1 MKRCSFILVFILSV
15 SISIAQTFTT
25 NAVYKAWEE
34 ENLGK
39 LITIHSQSPS
49 LRSLTEEAIGQM
61 NIKNLSL
68 SFEELQSYT
77 EQLEVGSP
85 LYNLLINSMKDRKSQ
100 VLQEV
105 SSYTPEEL
113 EAYMV
118 QHPAQRQFV
127 QQEMHSAISRSLTS
141 LPLNEL
147 YYVDRMMLF
156 LDHQQIAEETKGRDA
171 ERRDIL
177 MDNLSDYMKKEKTE
191 LGYMEYVLRMKE
203 HEYFRNKFRA
213 SCMEYA
219 RVKQVSS
226 DIYTMAS
233 QYEYILYRHMNPKDI
248 QNYLQKEADALCN
261 AINASRS
268 EYCRAMG
275 KKDFVK
281 LVIKV
286 PSPDY
291 DCYISASAL
300 EKIVQA
306 YEDYNSSRE
315 AISIGGNIARFFGAG
330 IWASIGEGIAEYAAG
345 SSLADDVTA
354 AQLEYV
360 GDAYRALENKV
371 KIEIYNA
378 HKSIIKQITD
388 NQQKFINDVKK

>member
-1 MKRCSFILVFILSV
+1 MKKSNVLLFVLLLSASV
-15 SISIAQTFTT
+15 YAQTFTESD
-25 NAVYKAWEE
+25 VYRAWEE

-49 LRSLTEEAIGQM
+49 LRGLAEEAIGQM

-77 EQLEVGSP
+77 ELLEVGSP

-100 VLQEV
+100 VLHDV

-113 EAYMV
+113 EAYMAH
-118 QHPAQRQFV
+118 HPSQRQFV
-127 QQEMHSAISRSLTS
+127 QHEIHSAVSRSLTS

-147 YYVDRMMLF
+147 YYVDRGLPF
-156 LDHQQIAEETKGRDA
+156 LDHQQIAEEAKGRNA
-171 ERRDIL
+171 ERKDIL
-177 MDNLSDYMKKEKTE
+177 MSNLSDYMKKEKTQLE
-191 LGYMEYVLRMKE
+191 YMEYVLRMKE

-213 SCMEYA
+213 SCIEYA
-219 RVKQVSS
+219 RVKEVSPNV
-226 DIYTMAS
+226 YVMAS
-233 QYEYILYRHMNPKDI
+233 QYERVLNRHLNPKNI
-248 QNYLQKEADALCN
+248 QQYLQKEADALCN
-261 AINASRS
+261 TINASRS

-275 KKDFVK
+275 KNDFVK
-281 LVIKV
+281 LSITV
-286 PSPDY
+286 PTPSY
-291 DCYISASAL
+291 DCYISTAAL
-300 EKIVQA
+300 DKIIKA

-345 SSLADDVTA
+345 SSLADNVTD

-360 GDAYRALENKV
+360 GDSYRILENQV
-371 KIEIYNA
+371 KQQIEHA
-378 HKSIIKQITD
+378 HKSILKQITD
-388 NQQKFINDVKK
+388 NQQKFIKDVNK

>member
-1 MKRCSFILVFILSV
+1 MNKSILLLFPLICSASAY
-15 SISIAQTFTT
+15 AQTFTT
-25 NAVYKAWEE
+25 SDVYKAWEE

-49 LRSLTEEAIGQM
+49 LRGLAEEAIGQM
-61 NIKNLSL
+61 NIKNLTL

-100 VLQEV
+100 VLQDV

-113 EAYMV
+113 EAYMAH
-118 QHPAQRQFV
+118 HPAQRLFIQH
-127 QQEMHSAISRSLTS
+127 EIHSAVSRSLTS

-147 YYVDRMMLF
+147 YYVDRVLPF

-177 MDNLSDYMKKEKTE
+177 MGNLSDYMKKEKTE

-213 SCMEYA
+213 SCIEYA
-219 RVKQVSS
+219 RVKEVSPS
-226 DIYTMAS
+226 VYTMAS
-233 QYEYILYRHMNPKDI
+233 QYERVLNRHLNPKDI
-248 QNYLQKEADALCN
+248 QRYLQKEADALCST
-261 AINASRS
+261 INASRS

-281 LVIKV
+281 LSITV
-286 PSPDY
+286 PAPAY
-291 DCYISASAL
+291 DCYIYTAAL
-300 EKIVQA
+300 DKIIKA

-315 AISIGGNIARFFGAG
+315 AISIGGNIARLFGAG

-345 SSLADDVTA
+345 SSLADNVTD

-360 GDAYRALENKV
+360 GDSYRILEKQV
-371 KIEIYNA
+371 KQQIDNA
-378 HKSIIKQITD
+378 HKSILKQISD
-388 NQQKFINDVKK
+388 NQQKFVNDAKK

>member
-1 MKRCSFILVFILSV
+1 MKKSIVSLFPFLFSASV
-15 SISIAQTFTT
+15 YAQTFTT
-25 NAVYKAWEE
+25 NDVYKAWEE

-39 LITIHSQSPS
+39 LITIHSKSPS
-49 LRSLTEEAIGQM
+49 LRGLTEEAIGQM

-118 QHPAQRQFV
+118 QHPEQSTFI
-127 QQEMHSAISRSLTS
+127 QQEMHFAVCKSLTS

-147 YYVDRMMLF
+147 YYVDRVMPF
-156 LDHQQIAEETKGRDA
+156 LDHQQIAEETKGRNA

-177 MDNLSDYMKKEKTE
+177 MGNLSDYMKKEKAE

-213 SCMEYA
+213 SCIEYA
-219 RVKQVSS
+219 RVKEVSPNV
-226 DIYTMAS
+226 YAMAS
-233 QYEYILYRHMNPKDI
+233 QYERVLNRHLNPKSI
-248 QNYLQKEADALCN
+248 QQYLQKEADALCS

-275 KKDFVK
+275 KNDFVK
-281 LVIKV
+281 LSIAV
-286 PSPDY
+286 PAPSY
-291 DCYISASAL
+291 DCYIYTAAL
-300 EKIVQA
+300 DKVIKA

-345 SSLADDVTA
+345 SSLADNVTD

-360 GDAYRALENKV
+360 GDSYRILENQV
-371 KIEIYNA
+371 KQQIDNA
-378 HKSIIKQITD
+378 HKSILKQITD
-388 NQQKFINDVKK
+388 NQQKFIKDVNK

>member
-1 MKRCSFILVFILSV
+1 MKKSIILLFPFLCSASV
-15 SISIAQTFTT
+15 YAQTFTT
-25 NAVYKAWEE
+25 NDVYKAWEE

-39 LITIHSQSPS
+39 LITIHSKSPS
-49 LRSLTEEAIGQM
+49 LRGLTEEAIGQM

-127 QQEMHSAISRSLTS
+127 QQEMHSAIGRSLTS

-147 YYVDRMMLF
+147 YYVDRTIPF
-156 LDHQQIAEETKGRDA
+156 LNHQQIAEEAKGRNA
-171 ERRDIL
+171 ERKDIL
-177 MDNLSDYMKKEKTE
+177 MSNLSDYMKKEKAE

-219 RVKQVSS
+219 RVKEVSS
-226 DIYTMAS
+226 SIYAMAS
-233 QYEYILYRHMNPKDI
+233 QYERVLNRHLNPKDI
-248 QNYLQKEADALCN
+248 QQYLQKEADALCST
-261 AINASRS
+261 INASRS
-268 EYCRAMG
+268 EYCHAMG
-275 KKDFVK
+275 KNDFVK
-281 LVIKV
+281 LSITV
-286 PSPDY
+286 PAPSY
-291 DCYISASAL
+291 DCYIYTAAL
-300 EKIVQA
+300 DKVIKA

-345 SSLADDVTA
+345 SSLADNVTD

-360 GDAYRALENKV
+360 GDSYRILENQV
-371 KIEIYNA
+371 KQQIENA
-378 HKSIIKQITD
+378 HKSILKQITD
-388 NQQKFINDVKK
+388 NQQKFIKDVNK